1 MPEYRGSSSKCG
13 DILINVSSKA
23 LSHCGIVV
31 KNRDVVH
38 ATGRGM
44 MIDDVDMW
52 TTHSDVFR
60 PRALLPALADGI
72 DQVARRLQAQKTQ
85 YGKAR
90 AGLKSWTGSSSFGS
104 GARERLAKYRTRM
117 AVPFE
122 DSAEA
127 IVKNV
132 FCSEFV
138 VLCYQLASAD
148 ENGRHFIKLDAKHT
162 LPKNLRAYLQN
173 DLAYWEHIG
182 QLAAG

>member
-1 MPEYRGSSSKCG
+1 MPDYRGSSSKCG

-44 MIDDVDMW
+44 MITDVDMW
-52 TTHSDVFR
+52 GVQSDVFR
-60 PRALLPALADGI
+60 PRALLPALADAVDTI
-72 DQVARRLQAQKTQ
+72 ARRLQAQNTQ
-85 YGKAR
+85 YGVAR
-90 AGLKSWTGSSSFGS
+90 AALKSWTGTSSFGS
-104 GARERLAKYRTRM
+104 GARERLAKYRARM
-117 AVPFE
+117 VVPFE
-122 DSAEA
+122 DAAEA
-127 IVKNV
+127 IVKHV
-132 FCSEFV
+132 FCSELV

-173 DLAYWEHIG
+173 DRTYWEHIG
-182 QLAAG
+182 QFAGG